1 METPLRAANESHAEV
16 ETLQKPVQV
25 LMAKAKRF
33 WAQKCEQMLAHEAV
47 IEEKDAEIVRL
58 QEQLSSSQA
67 TAAIVQDMYSEETD
81 SLSEVGASQGRGG
94 RRIFYRY

>member
-25 LMAKAKRF
+25 LMAN

-94 RRIFYRY
+94 RRIFYGY